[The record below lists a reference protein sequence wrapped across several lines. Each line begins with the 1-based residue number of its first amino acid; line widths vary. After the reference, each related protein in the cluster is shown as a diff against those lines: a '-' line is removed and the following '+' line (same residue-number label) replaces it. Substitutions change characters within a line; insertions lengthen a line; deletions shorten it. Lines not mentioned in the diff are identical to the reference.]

1 MARERALVIDGP
13 VLLHA
18 LGSQRGREALLR
30 IGTRC
35 KAVVACRV
43 SPKQKAEVVQL
54 VQDNVPDVTTLSIGD
69 GANDVPMIKAATGAV
84 LINIYRMPAEEEATA
99 AEQPSEPEEDGEQ
112 EFNKAFHDYTLCEL
126 GGRH

>member
-69 GANDVPMIKAATGAV
+69 GANDVPMIKAATVGIGISGQEGMQAV
-84 LINIYRMPAEEEATA
+84 NSSDFAIAQFRFPFLAGLLRFVT
-99 AEQPSEPEEDGEQ
+99 Q
-112 EFNKAFHDYTLCEL
+112 EVCGIVDHA
-126 GGRH
+126 